1 MSIDKKIVTPC
12 YVIHKDKLINL
23 MNSFV
28 NDVKSIYSNI
38 IVAYSYKTNYYSEI
52 IKSAKSVG
60 MWAEVVSED
69 EYYLAKKIGYTD
81 KIIFNGPVKSYD
93 SFIDAMENGV
103 IVNLDSRRE
112 VEWLDTLS
120 KSKIYRIGIRLN
132 YQLAKYCD
140 EVMEKNEVY
149 SRFGFDVEGKEFDEI
164 IKRIRKYGNIKICG
178 FQMHRSG
185 NSRSVE
191 IYKSMI
197 YAAED
202 IAQKKKIDLEFIDLG
217 GGMKLGVSEELTAIS
232 YMQGIKEALDKTK
245 MNGVYIILEPGN
257 SLVYRSIDYIAK
269 VIDVKYVGES
279 CYATLDG
286 SRIHTD
292 PLFRKKKYLEIE
304 IQSKSKVEHK
314 KLYLCGFTCKETDR
328 FMILNNQQIDV
339 GDYVV
344 FKQIGSYTMSL
355 VPFFIQGFPRVYIVQ
370 EGKISIQKDKEM
382 L

>member
-120 KSKIYRIGIRLN
+120 KSKIYRIGI
-132 YQLAKYCD
+132 
-140 EVMEKNEVY
+140 
-149 SRFGFDVEGKEFDEI
+149 S
-164 IKRIRKYGNIKICG
+164 
-178 FQMHRSG
+178 
-185 NSRSVE
+185 
-191 IYKSMI
+191 
-197 YAAED
+197 
-202 IAQKKKIDLEFIDLG
+202 
-217 GGMKLGVSEELTAIS
+217 
-232 YMQGIKEALDKTK
+232 
-245 MNGVYIILEPGN
+245 
-257 SLVYRSIDYIAK
+257 
-269 VIDVKYVGES
+269 
-279 CYATLDG
+279 
-286 SRIHTD
+286 
-292 PLFRKKKYLEIE
+292 
-304 IQSKSKVEHK
+304 
-314 KLYLCGFTCKETDR
+314 
-328 FMILNNQQIDV
+328 
-339 GDYVV
+339 
-344 FKQIGSYTMSL
+344 
-355 VPFFIQGFPRVYIVQ
+355 
-370 EGKISIQKDKEM
+370 
-382 L
+382 